1 MAKFEAN
8 KASEKAKEQK
18 AEFQMSQE
26 DKIRRG
32 QAYNLAVSA
41 AISKGKEIDKQEIFS
56 YFIFYYELG
65 KICQTYSIDEIKK
78 VIGD

>member
-1 MAKFEAN
+1 MTKFEAS
-8 KASEKAKEQK
+8 KISEKAKEQK

-41 AISKGKEIDKQEIFS
+41 AISKGKETDKKEIFS
-56 YFIFYYELG
+56 YFIFYHELG
-65 KICQTYSIDEIKK
+65 KICQTYSIEEIKRA
-78 VIGD
+78 VE